1 MLVSDPE
8 LKSRLT
14 AQMAWEAACERVRK
28 TLHPPLGYPKPTP
41 EELEAAFTNAAER
54 LHILRVICTTSEE

>member
-28 TLHPPLGYPKPTP
+28 VLQPPPGYPKPTA

-54 LHILRVICTTSEE
+54 LHTLRIMCTTAEE